1 MSRATFVIRSKAD
14 RASICRF
21 VQNAPDLTA
30 VTFKRNRRTVDQN
43 SKLWACLTDV
53 ARDVVWYGEKLT
65 AEDWKTVFTAAL
77 RKTRVV
83 PGIEAASFVPL
94 GMRTSDMTKE
104 ELSDLLELI
113 QAFGAEHNVQFH
125 DEVARD
131 GGVPN
136 TASPRA
142 A

>member
-1 MSRATFVIRSKAD
+1 MSRATLIIRNDRD
-14 RASICRF
+14 RAEACRF
-21 VQNAPDLTA
+21 IQNAPILTA

-65 AEDWKTVFTAAL
+65 AEDWKTMFTAAL
-77 RKTRVV
+77 RKTRIV
-83 PGIEAASFVPL
+83 PGIEGGGFVPL

-113 QAFGAEHNVQFH
+113 MAFGAERGVKFH
-125 DEVARD
+125 DSDQDGGAANNRPAEVA
-131 GGVPN
+131 
-136 TASPRA
+136 A
-142 A
+142 

>member
-1 MSRATFVIRSKAD
+1 MSRATFILRSKAD
-14 RASICRF
+14 RESVCRF

-30 VTFKRNRRTVDQN
+30 VTFKRNRRTLDQN

-65 AEDWKTVFTAAL
+65 AEDWKTMFTASL
-77 RKTRVV
+77 RRTRIV
-83 PGIEAASFVPL
+83 PGIDGGSFVPL
-94 GMRTSDMTKE
+94 GMRTSDMTRE

-113 QAFGAEHNVQFH
+113 IAFGAERGVKFH
-125 DEVARD
+125 DGEETGGSNVAR
-131 GGVPN
+131 P
-136 TASPRA
+136 A